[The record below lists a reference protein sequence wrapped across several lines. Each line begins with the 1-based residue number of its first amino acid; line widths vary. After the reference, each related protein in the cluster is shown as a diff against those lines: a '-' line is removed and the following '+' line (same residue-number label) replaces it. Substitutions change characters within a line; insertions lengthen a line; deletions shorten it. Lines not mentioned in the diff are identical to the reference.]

1 MGVSALQSGVKGL
14 DSTSGPAAYS
24 QLTGFKGQS
33 VSGRPGLSPI
43 ESLFWGVKL
52 SQTEIL
58 KKDIGGN
65 RRQPQ
70 ILQRGH
76 EGPRTPCCA
85 SRPNMLPTNI
95 SCNSLGLG
103 LCSLR
108 FDIEET

>member
-58 KKDIGGN
+58 KKDVGGN

-70 ILQRGH
+70 IYSAGMKDPERRAAHQDQICCLQIFLATLWGWDY
-76 EGPRTPCCA
+76 A
-85 SRPNMLPTNI
+85 
-95 SCNSLGLG
+95 
-103 LCSLR
+103 LCDS
-108 FDIEET
+108 T